1 VALLHRVGVR
11 INIAVY
17 IAGRRGFSQRIEVAQ
32 GDGNLCQ
39 CAKWIAESVHR
50 FVSLARTRQT
60 TPS

>member
-1 VALLHRVGVR
+1 MALLHRVGVR

-39 CAKWIAESVHR
+39 CAKWIANKSTA
-50 FVSLARTRQT
+50 S
-60 TPS
+60 